1 MADNGSM
8 GANGSNNTG
17 FPRGTQYEELHSALT
32 QEKKD
37 LENRLADIDQDLAV
51 LIFAKLRHDWKTKA
65 PTKQKKA
72 TRKKRAAK
80 KKK

>member
-8 GANGSNNTG
+8 GANGSNNTR

-32 QEKKD
+32 QEKKY

-72 TRKKRAAK
+72 TRKKKAAK

>member
-1 MADNGSM
+1 MADNGM

>member
-8 GANGSNNTG
+8 GANDSNDTR

-65 PTKQKKA
+65 ATKQKKA

>member
-8 GANGSNNTG
+8 GANGSNDSR
-17 FPRGTQYEELHSALT
+17 FPSGTQYEELQSALT

>member
-8 GANGSNNTG
+8 GTNGSNNNG
-17 FPRGTQYEELHSALT
+17 SPRSAQYEELHSALT

-37 LENRLADIDQDLAV
+37 LENRLADIDQDLAF
-51 LIFAKLRHDWKTKA
+51 LIFVKLRNDWKTKA

-72 TRKKRAAK
+72 ARKKRAAK

>member
-8 GANGSNNTG
+8 GANGSNDTR

-51 LIFAKLRHDWKTKA
+51 LIFAKLRHDWKTKT

>member
-1 MADNGSM
+1 M
-8 GANGSNNTG
+8 GANDSNDTR